1 METFRNII
9 VLFLLT
15 LLLFG
20 IGYPLLV
27 YAIGRVA
34 PHQSSGMPLTVNDR
48 LVGFE
53 NIGQPFSQ
61 PQYFWGRPSAVDYN
75 ASATGG
81 SNLGPTNPA
90 LLETVAER
98 IAQFE
103 QAHPGV
109 DAADIP
115 VELVTA
121 SGSGLDPHISR
132 EAALV
137 QVSRV
142 AKARGM
148 SEDAVRAAVDEAT
161 EGPFLGV
168 FGPGPRVNVLKMNLA
183 LDRIE

>member
-1 METFRNII
+1 MPQPPV
-9 VLFLLT
+9 VLT
-15 LLLFG
+15 W
-20 IGYPLLV
+20 V
-27 YAIGRVA
+27 
-34 PHQSSGMPLTVNDR
+34 
-48 LVGFE
+48 
-53 NIGQPFSQ
+53 
-61 PQYFWGRPSAVDYN
+61 
-75 ASATGG
+75 
-81 SNLGPTNPA
+81 PTNPA

-168 FGPGPRVNVLKMNLA
+168 FGPGARVNVLKVNLA
-183 LDRIE
+183 LDQIE

>member
-1 METFRNII
+1 MKTFRNIF
-9 VLFLLT
+9 VLFLTT

-20 IGYPLLV
+20 VAYPLLV
-27 YAIGRVA
+27 YAIGQIA

-109 DAADIP
+109 DAAEIP

-142 AKARGM
+142 AQARGM

-168 FGPGPRVNVLKMNLA
+168 FGPGPRVNVLKVNLA
-183 LDRIE
+183 LDQL